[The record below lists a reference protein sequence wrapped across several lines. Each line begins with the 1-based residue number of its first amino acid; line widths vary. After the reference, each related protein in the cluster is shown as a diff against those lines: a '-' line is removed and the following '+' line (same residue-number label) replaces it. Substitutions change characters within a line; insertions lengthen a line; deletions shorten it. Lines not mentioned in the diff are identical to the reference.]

1 MPINFP
7 SSASVDDTY
16 TYLGKTWKWNG
27 TAWERSAATET
38 GNTEGNTGEVAYYSG
53 KGSIIAGATAF
64 FYDGD
69 KVGIGT
75 SGPTETLDVRGGITA
90 SGLIYTASG
99 VSSGGPIYAS
109 SAGDVV
115 LTLNAD
121 TDNSGENDN
130 PLIKFTQDGGS
141 NVLNMGMIGDAGTLF
156 TGSKS
161 NAFYIQGKGSLPIQ
175 FANDGVVRQTIHH
188 TTGITELYYGL
199 SADAGATFGSDINI
213 GRNSI
218 NAGSGSTIKDQ
229 SGNPIFK
236 VIGDRYIEMG
246 DTDASGNDTS
256 INIRDVSGVIQMDAD
271 EIGLNADVVKV
282 GSAAAGEI
290 KHKTDADT
298 KIVFYGSG
306 VPNKID
312 FIAGGVTFAGS
323 ILNNSVQTLHAPMGI
338 TVGHASGGALGAGN
352 IYTPYGITCGALE
365 VGGYWAGEQST
376 MIGVAVN
383 NGSQVLTAGKKG
395 HRIIPWDCEVIEWT
409 VSSTD
414 TGNITWDVN
423 WCSYSDWPST
433 ASVGG
438 LGLPSM
444 SSAAKATDTSVN
456 WTKTTFSEGDIME
469 FEIDG
474 TPTVT
479 NSILFI
485 KIRRTG

>member
-7 SSASVDDTY
+7 SSPSTNDTY
-16 TYLGKTWKWNG
+16 TYSGKTWKYNAQA
-27 TAWERSAATET
+27 AWERSAATET

-90 SGLIYTASG
+90 SGGLYAGSGATFSSDINVRGGITASG
-99 VSSGGPIYAS
+99 GLYA
-109 SAGDVV
+109 
-115 LTLNAD
+115 
-121 TDNSGENDN
+121 
-130 PLIKFTQDGGS
+130 GS
-141 NVLNMGMIGDAGTLF
+141 
-156 TGSKS
+156 
-161 NAFYIQGKGSLPIQ
+161 
-175 FANDGVVRQTIHH
+175 
-188 TTGITELYYGL
+188 
-199 SADAGATFGSDINI
+199 GATFSSDINI
-213 GRNSI
+213 GSNSI

-236 VIGDRYIEMG
+236 VISDRYIEMG

-256 INIRDVSGVIQMDAD
+256 IYIRDTHGVIQMDAD
-271 EIGLNADVVKV
+271 EISLTSDVVKV

-290 KHKTDADT
+290 KHKTDTDT

-338 TVGHASGGALGAGN
+338 TVGHAGGGALGAGN
-352 IYTPYGITCGALE
+352 IYTPYGVTCGSLE

-376 MIGVAVN
+376 IIGVAID
-383 NGSQVLTAGKKG
+383 NGSQVLTTGKKG
-395 HRIIPWDCEVIEWT
+395 HRILPWDCEVIEWT
-409 VSSTD
+409 VTSTD
-414 TGNITWDVN
+414 TGNVSWVIN
-423 WCSYSDWPST
+423 WASYSDWPST

-438 LGLPSM
+438 SGFPTFTG
-444 SSAAKATDTSVN
+444 AGKATDTSVN